1 MSHVSVKQ
9 ELIPFPVSEVTSW
22 LQFGNNGLKTLKI
35 LTCCFV
41 LGRGR
46 VMGADGRGRGGWTET
61 ILMELIVIVEQ

>member
-46 VMGADGRGRGGWTET
+46 VMGEDGRGRGWTET

>member
-9 ELIPFPVSEVTSW
+9 DLIPFPVSEVTSW

-46 VMGADGRGRGGWTET
+46 VMGADGRGRGWTET